1 MLRVKGN
8 GTKNPSHLCQQH
20 ALYNAAQLLIWGDKQ
35 KHQLRVGWLSDTP
48 DKHSYPDRWL
58 NTANNEMNLFFFFFF
73 FKRDNGS
80 VCFGSSGL
88 HWLVLLKSERQHKII
103 IIIIIIINIQCVPSV
118 CVCVWV
124 CSLFRQGNFGLTEPG
139 LRFWSVSRP
148 ASVSVAESLG
158 SFTSGSCRIPSP
170 CAWCGTVCAS
180 ACDTVSSWS
189 GSLASEEQRGDNVG
203 LY

>member
-8 GTKNPSHLCQQH
+8 GTNNPSHLCQQH

-58 NTANNEMNLFFFFFF
+58 NIANNELNLFFFFFF

-103 IIIIIIINIQCVPSV
+103 IIIIINIQCVPSV
-118 CVCVWV
+118 CVCEYAV
-124 CSLFRQGNFGLTEPG
+124 CSVRVTLVSQNLACVFGVCLGPRLWVSLRVWAPSRVVPVVFLHHALDVEQFVPQPATLFLLGPVVWR
-139 LRFWSVSRP
+139 LRSR
-148 ASVSVAESLG
+148 G
-158 SFTSGSCRIPSP
+158 KTM
-170 CAWCGTVCAS
+170 
-180 ACDTVSSWS
+180 
-189 GSLASEEQRGDNVG
+189 
-203 LY
+203 